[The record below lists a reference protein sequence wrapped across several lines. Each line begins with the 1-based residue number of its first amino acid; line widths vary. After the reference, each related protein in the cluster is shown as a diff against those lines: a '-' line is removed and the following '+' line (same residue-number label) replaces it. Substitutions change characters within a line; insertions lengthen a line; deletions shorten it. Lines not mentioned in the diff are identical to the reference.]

1 VLTISRLSRWS
12 IGYYNDTANQARQAS
27 MDRQAAGGGLGEYY
41 SEGDTRVPTWV
52 VVGDKATVGEATGLD
67 GAALD
72 GGFADTEVA
81 ARWLDDGVTPN
92 GEAGRAFGTNGVHGF
107 DLMFAAPKSVSLL
120 RSLTDDVAEKV
131 MQNAHVKAVEAAM
144 TYLHEHAGYTRV
156 HNPLT
161 SNKDLQRLPGLV
173 AIAYQHETSRCGDP
187 HLHTHVIVPNRQVR
201 ADGRLVS
208 IDSKSLYHE
217 AKAAGII
224 YQATLR
230 HELHAERG
238 FEWQPVDE
246 HSGMAEIEGVTAASI
261 KAWSQRSTRLREW
274 AKDNLVVVDGE
285 PTAAQ
290 LATAQKATRPTK
302 PEQLAWDELKA
313 MWRAD
318 ARGLDLDRDAHFAA
332 REARRAQA
340 RTPLDRARIAHMAAR
355 IDKAA
360 FTRADMVEIVGAQLP
375 VGAVGEPR
383 ALIEAFVDDVGVRI
397 SAPREAH
404 HREGHEKYTVDAIML
419 EESRILDM
427 VDTSDNRSRLDVRAA
442 DLGDLSADQ
451 ERAIRNIAV
460 SPFLVQPLQA
470 PAGAGKTHSLKA
482 LRAAAHRANKE
493 VLVLAPTG
501 KAVDEAMQEE
511 AGDRGLTVA
520 KALKLIED
528 NNLAIDRRTVVV
540 VDEASMVGTP
550 ELKKLLSAAVAGR
563 AKMVLVGDPYQLAP
577 VKARGGMFEHLCGD
591 LPWSQRLGEVW
602 RMRSAEERDASLAL
616 RSGHGNRL
624 RKAVGWYRSH
634 GRLHTG
640 DPIAMAKDAG
650 DAYLADR
657 AAGKDSL
664 MVCDSWEMADALNQ
678 RVHNALVGDGPSV
691 RAARDQR
698 IAVGDI
704 IISRENDIS
713 IPVHPGAEHPVG
725 QAVDQVRNG
734 NRWRVAGI
742 DEKTNRV
749 AAERLTDKARVV
761 FDGDYLRQNVTL
773 GYAVTVHSAQGVTV
787 GNKTTPGVCHSILAD
802 TSSRAMAYVGMTRAK
817 DENHAYVYQRISGEA
832 DHEHSRLVAGADI
845 HVLRRG
851 NKWAAAHH
859 FRTILANDDR
869 PRTMHA
875 EAERTERDLLPQ
887 PVSDLLIAQEQ
898 RRSARS
904 AVWREHSAAGRAA
917 AAAYQRMATVA
928 ETVAER
934 DRDRGRDIDGL
945 EL

>member
-1 VLTISRLSRWS
+1 MLTISRLSRWS

-520 KALKLIED
+520 KALKLLED